1 MSKGCFIVVLLV
13 AARLHAQPPAIFQD
27 GVSNAASHVASSL
40 PYGGI
45 APGSRITVR
54 GVRLENPV
62 LLINQRKARTLKVER
77 ASAEFLLPRDLR
89 PGPAQLVVDA
99 AGGPSRPFPVTIV
112 GSAFGI
118 QTLRRSGR
126 VVTLEG
132 SGIGNGASEIEVIVG
147 GTALRPSKV
156 SSDAEGND
164 RIEVRLPA
172 TGIVGGCH
180 IPVYVRSPS
189 HVSNFASLVNLPHC
203 AEEPWPILAP
213 AAKGAGSLQ
222 LIRTTLNASGRS
234 WTVDS
239 AQASFFPNARQPARE
254 PLWFPLGV
262 GQCRVESEFNN
273 SSKLQD
279 PLLNDPLRMLR
290 LDANGVKTLVLG
302 TSLAVGSRNVP
313 VNGSGQYIS
322 TLGGNSPGLKRPK
335 PLFFEEG
342 KTYGVGVPKS
352 QPGRFS
358 VEVPFIDDLE
368 FTPPGVG
375 AFNSTGVVRVTWRT
389 AQPLVVVVLYSQNDT
404 SSVQAICAANG
415 GDGGLTIPA
424 AVIRSLPPTVR
435 VTGLLAGYVGVA
447 AVSAPT
453 AFLAAGIK
461 KSIVSSARFRIEE
474 VDFQ

>member
-164 RIEVRLPA
+164 RI
-172 TGIVGGCH
+172 
-180 IPVYVRSPS
+180 
-189 HVSNFASLVNLPHC
+189 
-203 AEEPWPILAP
+203 
-213 AAKGAGSLQ
+213 
-222 LIRTTLNASGRS
+222 
-234 WTVDS
+234 
-239 AQASFFPNARQPARE
+239 
-254 PLWFPLGV
+254 
-262 GQCRVESEFNN
+262 
-273 SSKLQD
+273 
-279 PLLNDPLRMLR
+279 
-290 LDANGVKTLVLG
+290 
-302 TSLAVGSRNVP
+302 
-313 VNGSGQYIS
+313 
-322 TLGGNSPGLKRPK
+322 
-335 PLFFEEG
+335 
-342 KTYGVGVPKS
+342 
-352 QPGRFS
+352 
-358 VEVPFIDDLE
+358 
-368 FTPPGVG
+368 
-375 AFNSTGVVRVTWRT
+375 
-389 AQPLVVVVLYSQNDT
+389 
-404 SSVQAICAANG
+404 
-415 GDGGLTIPA
+415 
-424 AVIRSLPPTVR
+424 
-435 VTGLLAGYVGVA
+435 
-447 AVSAPT
+447 
-453 AFLAAGIK
+453 
-461 KSIVSSARFRIEE
+461 
-474 VDFQ
+474 